1 MAERSV
7 NKVILIGRLGKDAEQ
22 KFTPSGVA
30 VASYSIATSRRW
42 KDPGSGE
49 WKDATDW
56 HNLVH
61 WKTENV
67 VAYLVKGAKVYIEG
81 RLQTRSWEKDG
92 KKHYMTE
99 IVVENMI
106 LLGTPADK
114 GAPSG
119 ADQYDKPK
127 SSASSGKA
135 SPADPPFDPGLG
147 ITDED
152 VPF

>member
-22 KFTPSGVA
+22 KFTPNGTA
-30 VASYSIATSRRW
+30 VSSYSIATSRRW

-67 VAYLVKGAKVYIEG
+67 IQYLVKGSKVYIEG
-81 RLQTRSWEKDG
+81 RLQTRNYEKDG
-92 KKHYMTE
+92 KKHYITE

-106 LLGTPADK
+106 LLGSPTDK

-119 ADQYDKPK
+119 AEQYDKKAPA
-127 SSASSGKA
+127 ASSGKA
-135 SPADPPFDPGLG
+135 SSADPPFDPGLG

>member
-22 KFTPSGVA
+22 KFTPNGTA
-30 VASYSIATSRRW
+30 VASYSIATSRRF
-42 KDPGSGE
+42 KDASGE

-67 VAYLVKGAKVYIEG
+67 IAYLVKGAKVYIEG

-92 KKHYMTE
+92 RKHYITE

-119 ADQYDKPK
+119 ADQYDKPPA
-127 SSASSGKA
+127 ASSGKA
-135 SPADPPFDPGLG
+135 SSADPPFDPGV
-147 ITDED
+147 TDED